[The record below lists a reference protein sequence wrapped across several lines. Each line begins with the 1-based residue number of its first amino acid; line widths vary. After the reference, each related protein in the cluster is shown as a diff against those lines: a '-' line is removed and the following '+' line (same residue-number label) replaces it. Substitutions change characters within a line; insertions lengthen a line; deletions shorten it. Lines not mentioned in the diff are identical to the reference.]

1 MHHRYDVLVVGAGGA
16 GLMAA
21 LYAAKG
27 NVSVACISKLYPT
40 RSHTGAAQGGVGA
53 ALGNVAEDHWEWH
66 MYDTIKG
73 GDYLTDQDA
82 AEIFAKDVIEAVYE
96 LEHMGLPFSRTEEGK
111 IAQRKFGGHTREFG
125 KAAVERSCYAKD
137 RTGHMILQTL
147 YQQNV
152 KEGTT
157 FFNEFHVL
165 DLIIENGRCSGVVA
179 YELATGEIHTFHA
192 KAVILAAG
200 GYGRIFKIT
209 SNALTLTGDLMS
221 IYYRKGLP
229 LEDMEFYQFHP
240 TGLTKLGILVTEGIR
255 GEGGILRN
263 KDGERFMER
272 YAPTLKDL
280 APRDIV
286 SRSIYTEI
294 REGRGVGPDKDAVN
308 IDLTHLPRDV
318 IENKLSEIT
327 DLSRTYLGLDPV
339 KDLVPIQPTAHYA
352 MGGIPTTIDGEC
364 IADDSG
370 SLIEGLYAA
379 GEQAC
384 VSLHGA
390 NRLGTNSLGDLIV
403 FGRRSGINAAKYARH
418 AELAEMPEN
427 PEVEARALIENM
439 KNADGSENA
448 ARIRKELQETMMNNV
463 GIFRNGPDMEK
474 QVEILREL
482 RARYQ
487 HVGVQDPSTR
497 FNSELIEALELGFML
512 DCAEAMTHSALNR
525 TESRGAHD
533 REDFHTRDDVN
544 WLKHS
549 MAYKDFARPGNVRI
563 GYKPVVFKDAVD
575 GEYESLTT
583 YTPAEAAE
591 FKFPPKP
598 RTF

>member
-40 RSHTGAAQGGVGA
+40 RSHTGAAQGGIGA
-53 ALGNVAEDHWEWH
+53 ALGNVQEDHWEWH
-66 MYDTIKG
+66 MFDTVKG

-82 AEIFAKDVIEAVYE
+82 AEIFSKDIIEAVYE
-96 LEHMGLPFSRTEEGK
+96 LEHMGLPFSRTPEGK
-111 IAQRKFGGHTREFG
+111 IAQRKFGGHTRDFG

-152 KEGTT
+152 KAGTT
-157 FFNEFHVL
+157 FYNEFHVT
-165 DLIIENGRCSGVVA
+165 DLIIENGRCCGVVA
-179 YELATGEIHTFHA
+179 YHLASGEIHTFHA

-200 GYGRIFKIT
+200 GYGRIYKIT

-240 TGLTKLGILVTEGIR
+240 TGLAKLGILVTEGIR

-263 KDGERFMER
+263 AQGERFMER
-272 YAPTLKDL
+272 YAPTIKDL

-286 SRSIYTEI
+286 SRSIITEI
-294 REGRGVGPDKDAVN
+294 REGRGVGHDKDAVH
-308 IDLTHLPRDV
+308 IDLTHLPREV
-318 IENKLSEIT
+318 IEGKLAEIT
-327 DLSRTYLGLDPV
+327 DLARTYLGQDPV
-339 KDLVPIQPTAHYA
+339 KDLVAVQPTAHYA
-352 MGGIPTTIDGEC
+352 MGGIPTDVNGLCLADG
-364 IADDSG
+364 AGTSV
-370 SLIEGLYAA
+370 EGLYAA

-403 FGRRSGINAAKYARH
+403 FGRRAGIFAAEYAR
-418 AELAEMPEN
+418 AAGYPEMPEN
-427 PEVEARALIENM
+427 PERDSIELFERLR
-439 KNADGSENA
+439 NASGKDNA
-448 ARIRKELQETMMNNV
+448 ATIRRELQESMMNNV

-474 QVEILREL
+474 QVEIVKEL
-482 RARYQ
+482 KTRYRN
-487 HVGVQDPSTR
+487 VSVTDPSQR
-497 FNSELIEALELGFML
+497 YNSELMEALELGFML
-512 DCAEAMTHSALNR
+512 DCAEAATASALNR
-525 TESRGAHD
+525 RESRGAHD
-533 REDFHTRDDVN
+533 REDYPERDDTN
-544 WLKHS
+544 WLKHT
-549 MAYKDFARPGNVRI
+549 MAYQDLNNPGNVLI
-563 GYKPVVFKDAVD
+563 GYKEVALK
-575 GEYESLTT
+575 G
-583 YTPAEAAE
+583 YTRAFE
-591 FKFPPKP
+591 PKP
-598 RTF
+598 RVY

>member
-1 MHHRYDVLVVGAGGA
+1 MHHKYDVLVVGAGGA

-27 NVSVACISKLYPT
+27 DVSVAVISKLYPT

-53 ALGNVAEDHWEWH
+53 ALGNIGEDHWEWH
-66 MYDTIKG
+66 MFDTIKG

-82 AEIFAKDVIEAVYE
+82 AEVFSKDVIDAVYE
-96 LEHMGLPFSRTEEGK
+96 LEHMGLPFSRTPEGK

-165 DLIIENGRCSGVVA
+165 DLIIENGRCCGVVA
-179 YELATGEIHTFHA
+179 FELATGEIHTFQA
-192 KAVILAAG
+192 KSVILASG

-209 SNALTLTGDLMS
+209 SNALTLSGDLMS

-240 TGLTKLGILVTEGIR
+240 TGLTKLGILITEGVR

-272 YAPTLKDL
+272 YAPTIKDL
-280 APRDIV
+280 APRDMV
-286 SRSIYTEI
+286 SRAIITEI
-294 REGRGVGPDKDAVN
+294 REGRGVGPDGDAIY
-308 IDLTHLPRDV
+308 IDLTHLPKET

-339 KDLVPIQPTAHYA
+339 TDLIPTQPTAHYA
-352 MGGIPTTIDGEC
+352 MGGIPTTINAEC
-364 IADDSG
+364 IANDAGD
-370 SLIEGLYAA
+370 LIEGLYAA
-379 GEQAC
+379 GEVAC

-403 FGRRSGINAAKYARH
+403 FGRRAGMFASKYAK
-418 AELAEMPEN
+418 AASMPDMPEG
-427 PEVEARALIENM
+427 ADQYSRALVERV
-439 KNADGSENA
+439 KESDGSENA
-448 ARIRKELQETMMNNV
+448 ARIRKELQATMMDNV

-474 QVEILREL
+474 QVDILKGL
-482 RARYQ
+482 RARYNQ
-487 HVGVQDPSTR
+487 VSVSDPSVR
-497 FNSELIEALELGFML
+497 YNSELIETLELGFML
-512 DCAEAMTHSALNR
+512 DCAEAMTASALNR

-533 REDFHTRDDVN
+533 REDFHSRNDDQ
-544 WLKHS
+544 WLKHTL
-549 MAYKDFARPGNVRI
+549 AYRGENGEVRI
-563 GYKPVVFKDAVD
+563 GYKPVALK
-575 GEYESLTT
+575 G
-583 YTPAEAAE
+583 YTRAFE
-591 FKFPPKP
+591 PKP
-598 RTF
+598 RVY

>member
-96 LEHMGLPFSRTEEGK
+96 LEHMGLPFSRTAEGK

-165 DLIIENGRCSGVVA
+165 DLIIENGRCAGVVA
-179 YELATGEIHTFHA
+179 YELSTGEIHTFHA
-192 KAVILAAG
+192 KAVIMAAG

-364 IADDSG
+364 IADDAG
-370 SLIEGLYAA
+370 TLIEGLYAA

-403 FGRRSGINAAKYARH
+403 FGRRSGINAAKYARS
-418 AELAEMPEN
+418 AEMPPMPEA
-427 PEVEARALIENM
+427 PEVESLALIERL
-439 KNADGSENA
+439 KNADGTENA

-463 GIFRNGPDMEK
+463 GIFRNGPDMER
-474 QVEILREL
+474 QVEILRDL

-487 HVGVQDPSTR
+487 HVNVQDPSQR

-533 REDFHTRDDVN
+533 REDYHTRDDVN
-544 WLKHS
+544 WLKHT
-549 MAYKDFARPGNVRI
+549 MAYKDFERPGFVKI
-563 GYKPVVFKDAVD
+563 GYKPVVFKGASS
-575 GEYESLTT
+575 YETVST
-583 YTPAEAAE
+583 YTPSDSTEL
-591 FKFPPKP
+591 KFPPKP

>member
-40 RSHTGAAQGGVGA
+40 RSHTGAAQGGIGA

-66 MYDTIKG
+66 MFDTVKG

-82 AEIFAKDVIEAVYE
+82 AEVFAKDIIDVVYE
-96 LEHMGLPFSRTEEGK
+96 LEHMGLPFSRTADGK

-152 KEGTT
+152 KAGTL
-157 FFNEFHVL
+157 FFNEFHVT
-165 DLIIENGRCSGVVA
+165 DLLIEDGRCRGVVA
-179 YELATGEIHTFHA
+179 YELSTGELHTFHA

-209 SNALTLTGDLMS
+209 SNAVTLTGDLMS

-240 TGLTKLGILVTEGIR
+240 TGLAKLGILVTEGIR

-263 KDGERFMER
+263 ESGERFMER
-272 YAPTLKDL
+272 YAPTIKDL

-286 SRSIYTEI
+286 SRSIITEI
-294 REGRGVGPDKDAVN
+294 REGRGVGRDKDAVN
-308 IDLTHLPRDV
+308 IDLTHLPREV
-318 IENKLSEIT
+318 IEGKLAEIT
-327 DLSRTYLGLDPV
+327 DLARTYLGLDPV

-352 MGGIPTTIDGEC
+352 MGGIPTDLNGLCLSDGN
-364 IADDSG
+364 G
-370 SLIEGLYAA
+370 GTVEGLYAA

-390 NRLGTNSLGDLIV
+390 NRLGTNSLGDLVV
-403 FGRRSGINAAKYARH
+403 FGRRAGIYAAQYARQVEFADLPDDPQ
-418 AELAEMPEN
+418 AESRDLFN
-427 PEVEARALIENM
+427 SLRQGTG
-439 KNADGSENA
+439 KENA
-448 ARIRKELQETMMNNV
+448 AVIRKELQESMMNNV

-474 QVEILREL
+474 QVDILKDL
-482 RARYQ
+482 KARYRNVT
-487 HVGVQDPSTR
+487 VGDPSKR
-497 FNSELIEALELGFML
+497 YNSELIEAMELGFAL
-512 DCAEAMTHSALNR
+512 DCAEAMTASALNR

-533 REDFHTRDDVN
+533 REDFTERNDVD
-544 WLKHS
+544 WLKHT
-549 MAYKDFARPGNVRI
+549 MAYKDLDKPGNVVI
-563 GYKPVVFKDAVD
+563 GYKDVALKGFTRAF
-575 GEYESLTT
+575 E
-583 YTPAEAAE
+583 
-591 FKFPPKP
+591 PKP
-598 RTF
+598 RVY

>member
-1 MHHRYDVLVVGAGGA
+1 MQHKYDVLVVGAGGA

-27 NVSVACISKLYPT
+27 DVSVAVLSKLYPT

-53 ALGNVAEDHWEWH
+53 ALGNIAEDHWEWH
-66 MYDTIKG
+66 MFDTIKG

-82 AEIFAKDVIEAVYE
+82 AEVFAKDVIEAVYE
-96 LEHMGLPFSRTEEGK
+96 LEHMGLPFSRTPEGK

-152 KEGTT
+152 KAGTT

-165 DLIIENGRCSGVVA
+165 DLIIEKGRCAGVIA
-179 YELATGEIHTFHA
+179 YEYATGEIHTFHA

-240 TGLTKLGILVTEGIR
+240 TGLTKLGILITEGVR

-272 YAPTLKDL
+272 YAPSIKDL
-280 APRDIV
+280 APRDMV
-286 SRSIYTEI
+286 SRAIITEI
-294 REGRGVGPDKDAVN
+294 REGRGVGPDGDAVF
-308 IDLTHLPRDV
+308 IDLTHLPREV

-339 KDLVPIQPTAHYA
+339 TELVPIQPTAHYA
-352 MGGIPTTIDGEC
+352 MGGIPTTLDGEC
-364 IADDSG
+364 IANDG
-370 SLIEGLYAA
+370 GGLIDGLYAA

-403 FGRRSGINAAKYARH
+403 FGRRSGVNAAKYARGVEYPPLP
-418 AELAEMPEN
+418 AEAEA
-427 PEVEARALIENM
+427 EAVALVLSL
-439 KNADGSENA
+439 KAASGTENA
-448 ARIRKELQETMMNNV
+448 AQIRKELQETMMNNV
-463 GIFRNGPDMEK
+463 GIFRNGADMEK
-474 QVEILREL
+474 QVGIIRSLK
-482 RARYQ
+482 ARYAQ
-487 HVGVQDPSTR
+487 VHLSDDSTKY
-497 FNSELIEALELGFML
+497 NSELIETLELGFML
-512 DCAEAMTHSALNR
+512 DCAEAMTASALNR

-533 REDFHTRDDVN
+533 REDFHARNDDQ
-544 WLKHS
+544 WLKHTL
-549 MAYKDFARPGNVRI
+549 AYRSENGCVRI
-563 GYKPVVFKDAVD
+563 GYKSV
-575 GEYESLTT
+575 SLRGATLSF
-583 YTPAEAAE
+583 E
-591 FKFPPKP
+591 PKP
-598 RTF
+598 RVY